1 MHVKSLRRIVLMVVA
16 MVASSLSLVAV
27 STAPANAAAYSSFAE
42 LENNYS
48 SVRYGVAVTLTGRVG
63 YDTAAPKY
71 VNAGTATLQRLPYGA
86 SSWANVS
93 SKTYTDTT
101 TDLVWSLKPSNTTQY
116 RIVYSG
122 GTYGADTYGTSVS
135 NVVKVGVKR
144 NLGDNFNRSTRVFY
158 GKVTPEL
165 RPPHGVHPEVD
176 LRQPDQL
183 VVHLEPLQDAHDL
196 VDRRLVDQAARLLA
210 QDALPRP
217 GEGEQRLHRRLLEL
231 LRDHVLVL
239 TGRTWPPEGQ
249 ADSSKPAAGGLVPCS
264 RFRVSTSS
272 LTASTKRT
280 VLSPTPLS
288 SK

>member
-27 STAPANAAAYSSFAE
+27 STAPANAAAYSSFSE

-71 VNAGTATLQRLPYGA
+71 VNAGTATLQRLVYGS

-158 GKVTPEL
+158 GKVTPSY
-165 RPPHGVHPEVD
+165 
-176 LRQPDQL
+176 
-183 VVHLEPLQDAHDL
+183 A
-196 VDRRLVDQAARLLA
+196 RRTVYIQKSTCSSPTSSSCTWSLYKTLTTTSTGTWSTK
-210 QDALPRP
+210 LPAYS
-217 GEGEQRLHRRLLEL
+217 RRTHF
-231 LRDHVLVL
+231 R
-239 TGRTWPPEGQ
+239 
-249 ADSSKPAAGGLVPCS
+249 GLVK
-264 RFRVSTSS
+264 
-272 LTASTKRT
+272 ASNGYIGGYSNYYVTT
-280 VLSPTPLS
+280 YSY
-288 SK
+288 